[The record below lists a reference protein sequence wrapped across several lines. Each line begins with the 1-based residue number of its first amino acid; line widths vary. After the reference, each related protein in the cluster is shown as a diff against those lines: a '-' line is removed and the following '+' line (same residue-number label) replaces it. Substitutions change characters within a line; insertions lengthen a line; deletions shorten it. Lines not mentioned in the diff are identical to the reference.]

1 MTVKYPDV
9 TVHLS
14 SGVNGSA
21 LSVVAVVARA
31 IQRGVSREAA
41 DEYCR
46 EALDSE
52 SYDALLAHAMST
64 VNVT

>member
-1 MTVKYPDV
+1 MSVKYPDV

-14 SGVNGSA
+14 SGVNGNA

-41 DEYCR
+41 DEYRR
-46 EALDSE
+46 EALGSG
-52 SYDALLAHAMST
+52 SYDELLAHAMST

>member
-14 SGVNGSA
+14 SGVDGNA
-21 LSVVAVVARA
+21 FAVIAAVARA
-31 IQRGVSREAA
+31 IQRGVSSEAA
-41 DEYCR
+41 NAYRR

-52 SYDALLAHAMST
+52 SYDALLRHAMST

>member
-9 TVHLS
+9 TVRLS
-14 SGVNGSA
+14 TGVNGNAFAIVGAVASA
-21 LSVVAVVARA
+21 IR
-31 IQRGVSREAA
+31 REVSGEAA
-41 DEYCR
+41 DEYRR

-52 SYDALLAHAMST
+52 SYDALLRHAMST

>member
-14 SGVNGSA
+14 SGVNGNA
-21 LSVVAVVARA
+21 LSVVATVARA
-31 IQRGVSREAA
+31 IQRNVSREAA
-41 DEYCR
+41 DEYRR
-46 EALDSE
+46 EALNSE
-52 SYDALLAHAMST
+52 SYDDLLAHAMST

>member
-1 MTVKYPDV
+1 MNVRYPDV

-14 SGVNGSA
+14 SGVNGNA
-21 LSVVAVVARA
+21 FVIVGVVARA
-31 IQRGVSREAA
+31 IGREVSREAA
-41 DEYCR
+41 DEYRR
-46 EALDSE
+46 EALSSE

>member
-1 MTVKYPDV
+1 MNVKYPDV

-14 SGVNGSA
+14 SGVNGNA

-31 IQRGVSREAA
+31 IQRKVSPEAA
-41 DEYCR
+41 NEYRR
-46 EALDSE
+46 EALNSE
-52 SYDALLAHAMST
+52 SYEDLLAHAMST